1 MKQTFKQQLGKNE
14 RVYDLLTIE
23 DSTMTLEVHVEGRV
37 LTYPCTT
44 MTDQYGQ
51 EWVCYGKG
59 SRIRLYDSK
68 GNMDKRWVVTDLVT
82 NPVTDPM
89 IVVTNAVTEEKLNV
103 EKYSECETEQ
113 KIGNSFNQ
121 TINQENNKTNKQENN
136 VAINQSNKQTINQ
149 TIKKTIKQTINK
161 AKNNALLQ
169 FAGGVAAFMVGMVV
183 MYNTGLLLPLGA
195 AGMVVAG
202 VVR

>member
-14 RVYDLLTIE
+14 QVYDLLTIE
-23 DSTMTLEVHVEGRV
+23 DGTMTLETHVEGRV

-59 SRIRLYDSK
+59 SRIRLYDGK
-68 GNMDKRWVVTDLVT
+68 GDMDKRWVVTD
-82 NPVTDPM
+82 P
-89 IVVTNAVTEEKLNV
+89 VTEEKLNA
-103 EKYSECETEQ
+103 ERYSACETEQ

-136 VAINQSNKQTINQ
+136 IASKQDSKQTTNQ
-149 TIKKTIKQTINK
+149 AKEQATDQE
-161 AKNNALLQ
+161 AKNEKRKVVMQ
-169 FAGGVAAFMVGMVV
+169 FAGGVAAFLVGMVV

-195 AGMVVAG
+195 AGLLVAG
-202 VVR
+202 VVK

>member
-14 RVYDLLTIE
+14 QVYDLLTIE
-23 DSTMTLEVHVEGRV
+23 DGTMTLEVHVEERV
-37 LTYPCTT
+37 LSYPCTT

-82 NPVTDPM
+82 DP
-89 IVVTNAVTEEKLNV
+89 VTEEKLNI
-103 EKYSECETEQ
+103 ERYSARETEQ

-136 VAINQSNKQTINQ
+136 IAINQCSKQPINQ
-149 TIKKTIKQTINK
+149 TKEQAADQETKKEKRK
-161 AKNNALLQ
+161 AVMQ
-169 FAGGVAAFMVGMVV
+169 FAGGVAAFLVGMVV
-183 MYNTGLLLPLGA
+183 MHSVGLLIPLGA
-195 AGMVVAG
+195 AGLLVAG
-202 VVR
+202 AIR

>member
-1 MKQTFKQQLGKNE
+1 MGKNE

-23 DSTMTLEVHVEGRV
+23 DGTMTLEVHVEERV

-59 SRIRLYDSK
+59 SRIRLYDGK

-82 NPVTDPM
+82 DPVT
-89 IVVTNAVTEEKLNV
+89 VVTNPVTEEKLNV
-103 EKYSECETEQ
+103 ERYSAYETEQ

-136 VAINQSNKQTINQ
+136 VAINQSSKQPINQ
-149 TIKKTIKQTINK
+149 AIKQTINK

-195 AGMVVAG
+195 AGLLVAG
-202 VVR
+202 VVK

>member
-14 RVYDLLTIE
+14 QVYDLLTIE
-23 DSTMTLEVHVEGRV
+23 DGTMTLETHVEGRV

-59 SRIRLYDSK
+59 SRIRLYDGK
-68 GNMDKRWVVTDLVT
+68 GDMDKRWAVT
-82 NPVTDPM
+82 NPVT
-89 IVVTNAVTEEKLNV
+89 VVTNPVTEEKLNA
-103 EKYSECETEQ
+103 ERYSACKTEQ

-121 TINQENNKTNKQENN
+121 TINQENNVATNQEN
-136 VAINQSNKQTINQ
+136 
-149 TIKKTIKQTINK
+149 KKTIKQTINK

-169 FAGGVAAFMVGMVV
+169 FVGGVAAFLVGMVV

-195 AGMVVAG
+195 AGLLVAG
-202 VVR
+202 VVK

>member
-14 RVYDLLTIE
+14 QVYDLLTIE
-23 DSTMTLEVHVEGRV
+23 DGTMTLETHVEGRV

-59 SRIRLYDSK
+59 SRIRLYDGK
-68 GNMDKRWVVTDLVT
+68 GDMDKRWVVTNLVAD
-82 NPVTDPM
+82 PVT
-89 IVVTNAVTEEKLNV
+89 VVTNTVTEEKLNA
-103 EKYSECETEQ
+103 ERYSAYETEQ

-136 VAINQSNKQTINQ
+136 IVSKQDNKQTTNQ
-149 TIKKTIKQTINK
+149 TKEQATDQETKNEKRK
-161 AKNNALLQ
+161 AVMQ
-169 FAGGVAAFMVGMVV
+169 FAGGVAAFLVGMVV

-195 AGMVVAG
+195 AGLLVAG
-202 VVR
+202 VVK

>member
-23 DSTMTLEVHVEGRV
+23 DGTMMLEVYVEERV

-82 NPVTDPM
+82 NPMTVVTD
-89 IVVTNAVTEEKLNV
+89 IVTEEKLNV
-103 EKYSECETEQ
+103 ERYSAYETEQ

-121 TINQENNKTNKQENN
+121 TINQENNKTNKQKSN
-136 VAINQSNKQTINQ
+136 VAINQSSKQPINQ
-149 TIKKTIKQTINK
+149 TINKAIKQTINK

-183 MYNTGLLLPLGA
+183 MHSVGLLIPLGA
-195 AGMVVAG
+195 AGLLVAG
-202 VVR
+202 MVK

>member
-14 RVYDLLTIE
+14 QVYDLLTIE
-23 DSTMTLEVHVEGRV
+23 DGTMTLEVQVEGRV

-68 GNMDKRWVVTDLVT
+68 GNMDKRWVVTDPMIVVT
-82 NPVTDPM
+82 NPVT
-89 IVVTNAVTEEKLNV
+89 VVTNAVTEEKLND
-103 EKYSECETEQ
+103 ERYSECETEQ

-136 VAINQSNKQTINQ
+136 VSINQSSKQLINQ
-149 TIKKTIKQTINK
+149 TINKAIKQTINK

>member
-14 RVYDLLTIE
+14 QVYDLLTIE
-23 DSTMTLEVHVEGRV
+23 DGTMTLETHVEGRV
-37 LTYPCTT
+37 LTYQCTT

-59 SRIRLYDSK
+59 SRIRLYDGK
-68 GNMDKRWVVTDLVT
+68 GDMDKRWVVTDLVAD
-82 NPVTDPM
+82 PVT
-89 IVVTNAVTEEKLNV
+89 VVTNPVTEEKLNA
-103 EKYSECETEQ
+103 ERYSACETEQ

-136 VAINQSNKQTINQ
+136 IVSKQDNKQATNQ
-149 TIKKTIKQTINK
+149 TKEQATDQETKNEKRK
-161 AKNNALLQ
+161 AVMQ
-169 FAGGVAAFMVGMVV
+169 FVGGVAAFLVGMVV

-195 AGMVVAG
+195 AGLLVAG
-202 VVR
+202 AVK

>member
-14 RVYDLLTIE
+14 QVYDLLTIE
-23 DSTMTLEVHVEGRV
+23 DGTMTLEVHVEERV
-37 LTYPCTT
+37 LSYPCTT

-82 NPVTDPM
+82 DP
-89 IVVTNAVTEEKLNV
+89 VTEEKLNI
-103 EKYSECETEQ
+103 ERYSARETEQ

-136 VAINQSNKQTINQ
+136 IASKQDSKQPINQ
-149 TIKKTIKQTINK
+149 TKEQAADQETKKEKRK
-161 AKNNALLQ
+161 AVMQ
-169 FAGGVAAFMVGMVV
+169 FAGGVAAFLVGMVV

-195 AGMVVAG
+195 AGLLVAG
-202 VVR
+202 AIR